1 MEFLFSLMQ
10 GENPEPLE
18 NLTRYVNITDRLGR
32 TSLHMACQCNVD
44 PSIVQRLINDFKAD
58 LTMEDLNGQTALE
71 YAINFDHHNL
81 VELLVKNKNVGQII
95 QGFSV
100 DTEESR
106 ENIFCRAVRL
116 DSYKSFA
123 VLYEIIT
130 NESIKLP
137 EVDAT
142 AATHGYGSMDGY
154 MLFNEKRD

>member
-1 MEFLFSLMQ
+1 MQDQNPGLMH
-10 GENPEPLE
+10 
-18 NLTRYVNITDRLGR
+18 NLNRYVNIGDRLGR
-32 TSLHMACQCNVD
+32 TSLHMACQCNVS
-44 PSIVQRLINDFKAD
+44 PSIVERLINDFKAD
-58 LTMEDLNGQTALE
+58 LKMEDLNGQTALE

-81 VELLVKNKNVGQII
+81 VELLVKNNNVSQII

-106 ENIFCRAVRL
+106 ENIFCRAIRL

-123 VLYEIIT
+123 ILYDIIT

-142 AATHGYGSMDGY
+142 AAAHGYGSMDGY